1 MMTRQLTFIVRTLST
16 RLHVDIT
23 NTTSITAVKTIE
35 QRDRALES
43 REKEVEDYLVSLCK
57 KISDSKPTTKETDE
71 KVIREFETVTMD
83 KCKYGLTMSMEELV
97 PIVISNDELLMKFTR
112 IDLFRKVLQDLPL
125 MKDIIFTNPLVI
137 SFLDLNP
144 GLRECLEDDQ
154 LLQSLVNIVLT
165 PESILKKQKHEAIA
179 EIIEPR
185 LGRKLVFTSAQVTDS
200 ESNHL

>member
-1 MMTRQLTFIVRTLST
+1 M
-16 RLHVDIT
+16 
-23 NTTSITAVKTIE
+23 
-35 QRDRALES
+35 
-43 REKEVEDYLVSLCK
+43 EDYLISLCK
-57 KISDSKPTTKETDE
+57 KMSDSKPMTKETDE
-71 KVIREFETVTMD
+71 KEIQEFEMVTMD

-112 IDLFRKVLQDLPL
+112 IDMFRKILQDLPL
-125 MKDIIFTNPLVI
+125 VKDIIFANPMVI

-165 PESILKKQKHEAIA
+165 PEPKLKKEKHEAIA

-185 LGRKLVFTSAQVTDS
+185 LGRKLVFTSAQVTDP

>member
-1 MMTRQLTFIVRTLST
+1 M
-16 RLHVDIT
+16 
-23 NTTSITAVKTIE
+23 
-35 QRDRALES
+35 
-43 REKEVEDYLVSLCK
+43 EDYLVSLCK